1 VAPAE
6 PRTQPGAATRSVG
19 AVWDGHVVTPR
30 WKVGDRAAWTYTT
43 SVSRGG
49 RKGWERV
56 EVRNVGTV
64 TEIDKPGLPRGVR
77 LGFDEPDPHTGATEC
92 YATHDELR
100 TVKP

>member
-1 VAPAE
+1 MAPAE

-19 AVWDGHVVTPR
+19 AVWI
-30 WKVGDRAAWTYTT
+30 GDRAAWTYTT

-64 TEIDKPGLPRGVR
+64 TEIDKPGLARGVR
-77 LGFDEPDPHTGATEC
+77 LGFDEPDPHTGATER

-100 TVKP
+100 TVEPSW